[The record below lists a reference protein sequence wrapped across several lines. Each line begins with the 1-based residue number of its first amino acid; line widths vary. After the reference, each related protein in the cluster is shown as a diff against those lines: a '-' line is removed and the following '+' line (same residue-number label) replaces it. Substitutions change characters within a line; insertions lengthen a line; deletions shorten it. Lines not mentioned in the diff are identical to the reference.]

1 MPIQYSYSLASPGGV
16 ATGDKVRKGYAFTPR
31 FDPLTRDMI
40 LRDSRVDR
48 GNPAIELVLMTLAT
62 PKGTYLPD
70 PTLGPNYEVLQKAR
84 PNLQATWKAEVE
96 SSLARFIPNRIL
108 KLTVEVDPPRRNR
121 LVYLVSF
128 VDARAADRLPVELPL
143 ATPLAA

>member
-1 MPIQYSYSLASPGGV
+1 MPVSWSYSSPAPGAAAV
-16 ATGDKVRKGYAFTPR
+16 NTRVPRTYLFTPR

-48 GNPAIELVLMTLAT
+48 GNPAIELVLMTLST

-70 PTLGPNYEVLQKAR
+70 PTLGPNYEVLQKAK
-84 PNLQATWKAEVE
+84 PNLSTRWKAEVE

-108 KLTVEVDPPRRNR
+108 KLTVEVDPPLRNR

-128 VDARAADRLPVELPL
+128 VDARSADRLPVELPL
-143 ATPLAA
+143 ATQLAA